1 MAEVLLEQDGPN
13 GNLYAVVESA
23 DDVCYLYLHG
33 AANSNFKTR
42 ALWVRNHCA
51 APDNIDP
58 ARMRAGKAP
67 LNPARFCRHPEGL
80 PIPEAESL
88 QLVWLPEGN
97 GVALLEHD
105 EILAIIPPWS
115 GTKGFDGYSRDS
127 VGQGPLAWEFEL
139 GNVLIQRIE
148 DAQRYWRQWDEDDPW
163 SGIQSS
169 LLSTIESA
177 LGSHSHYYAID
188 GGEWPP
194 KGLIRIARS
203 EGTVLTTVG
212 VSVRPQPNVELFTE
226 EPEKYRRIELGVVLP
241 QSWSET
247 AIAKMGSYLS
257 ARTGFPWNTLTWLG
271 PGHTVPCD
279 SWQNADYPFALLQYD
294 HPAMSRLAFDAQFG
308 DPVNLLWL
316 IPITETELQV
326 ATESGSTEL
335 VAQLPR
341 ARWSTA

>member
-203 EGTVLTTVG
+203 EGDRNQMSSFLQKSQRNTAGSSWELSCHNRGRRPRLQKWDRT
-212 VSVRPQPNVELFTE
+212 SV
-226 EPEKYRRIELGVVLP
+226 PER
-241 QSWSET
+241 
-247 AIAKMGSYLS
+247 GSRGTPSPGS
-257 ARTGFPWNTLTWLG
+257 ARDTRCLAIHGRMRTIHSHCCSTITQRCHDWPLTLSLE
-271 PGHTVPCD
+271 
-279 SWQNADYPFALLQYD
+279 
-294 HPAMSRLAFDAQFG
+294 
-308 DPVNLLWL
+308 
-316 IPITETELQV
+316 IP
-326 ATESGSTEL
+326 
-335 VAQLPR
+335 
-341 ARWSTA
+341 